1 MAARIQAPF
10 GKKKIKLPKSQHTP
24 AVVMAVRVQTSKTEE
39 LGAVGAE
46 DVVSKLTDLLKQT
59 MI

>member
-10 GKKKIKLPKSQHTP
+10 GKKKIKLSKSQNTL
-24 AVVMAVRVQTSKTEE
+24 AVVMAVRLQTSKTEE

-46 DVVSKLTDLLKQT
+46 DVVSKLADLLKQT